1 MGELEFLIEG
11 ISKLFVGDGWKSLI
25 MYAVGIILIVIGIA
39 KKLEPSLL
47 IPMGLGAILVNIPA
61 SGALGESGAIEWLFK
76 VGIEASEIMPLLLFI
91 GIGAMLDFG
100 PLLSNPKLIFIG
112 AAAQAGIF
120 LTIILSVVLGFD
132 IKEAASI
139 GIIGAAD
146 GPTSI
151 LVATKLLSADSNIYG
166 AIMVV
171 AYCYMALVPLI
182 QPVVIKCC
190 TTKKERLIKM
200 EYNPKNVTKGAKIA
214 FPVIITIV
222 AGLLAP
228 ESVSLVGFLMFG
240 NLIRECGVLDGLT
253 ETASKT
259 LTNLV
264 TLLLGLTIS
273 FTMVADKFVTTSTL
287 YIMALGLFAFVF
299 DTVFGIFFVKIINL
313 FTKKKINPMV
323 GAAGISAFPM
333 ASRIVHQMGVK
344 EDKSN
349 YLLMHAASANIA
361 GQVASAIAGGIVL
374 TLFL

>member
-1 MGELEFLIEG
+1 MGELDFLIKG
-11 ISKLFVGDGWKSLI
+11 ISSITWQQLVMF
-25 MYAVGIILIVIGIA
+25 AVGAILIIIGIA

-61 SGALGESGAIEWLFK
+61 SGALGEAGAIEWLFR

-182 QPVVIKCC
+182 QPIVIKAC

-240 NLIRECGVLDGLT
+240 NLIRECGVLDSLT

-264 TLLLGLTIS
+264 TILLGLTIS
-273 FTMVADKFVTTSTL
+273 FTMVAEKFVTIDTIK
-287 YIMALGLFAFVF
+287 IMGLGLFAFVF

-374 TLFL
+374 TLFLV

>member
-1 MGELEFLIEG
+1 MGLEFLTEA
-11 ISKLFVGDGWKSLI
+11 ISNITWQQGVMF
-25 MYAVGIILIVIGIA
+25 AVGIILIYLGIA

-47 IPMGLGAILVNIPA
+47 IPMGLGAIMVNIP
-61 SGALGESGAIEWLFK
+61 GSGAIGEIGAIDWLFK
-76 VGIEASEIMPLLLFI
+76 VGIEASEILPLLLFI

-100 PLLSNPKLIFIG
+100 PLLSNPKLIFVG

-120 LTIILSVVLGFD
+120 LTIILAVCFGFS
-132 IKEAASI
+132 IEEAASI

-151 LVATKLLSADSNIYG
+151 AVATKLLDSDNAIRG

-182 QPVVIKCC
+182 QPAVIKCC

-200 EYNPKNVTKGAKIA
+200 EYNPKNVTKTTRIA
-214 FPVIITIV
+214 FPIIITLV

-240 NLIRECGVLDGLT
+240 NLIRECGVLDSLS

-264 TLLLGLTIS
+264 TLLLGLTIAS
-273 FTMVADKFVTTSTL
+273 TLKAESFVTLDTIK
-287 YIMALGLFAFVF
+287 IMGLGLFAFVL
-299 DTVFGIFFVKIINL
+299 DSAFGIFFVKLINL
-313 FTKKKINPMV
+313 FSKKKINPMV

-374 TLFL
+374 SLFL

>member
-11 ISKLFVGDGWKSLI
+11 ISKLFVGNGWKYLI
-25 MYAVGIILIVIGIA
+25 MYAVGIILIVIGIV
-39 KKLEPSLL
+39 KKLEPTLL

-61 SGALGESGAIEWLFK
+61 SGALGQAGAIEWLFR

-120 LTIILSVVLGFD
+120 LTIILSVLLGFD

-182 QPVVIKCC
+182 QPFVIKCC

-214 FPVIITIV
+214 FPIIITIV

-240 NLIRECGVLDGLT
+240 NLIRECGVLDSLT

>member
-1 MGELEFLIEG
+1 MSLDFLWKTILE
-11 ISKLFVGDGWKSLI
+11 VGPKQLV
-25 MYAVGIILIVIGIA
+25 MYAVGILLIYLSIA

-47 IPMGLGAILVNIPA
+47 LPMGFGAILVNIPFSA
-61 SGALGESGAIEWLFK
+61 VLGEAGAIEWLFN
-76 VGIEASEIMPLLLFI
+76 VGINVSEILPLLLFI

-100 PLLSNPKLIFIG
+100 PLLASPKLIFIG

-120 LTIILSVVLGFD
+120 ATIILATLCGFD

-151 LVATKLLSADSNIYG
+151 LVSGKLLPEGNNIRG
-166 AIMVV
+166 AITIA
-171 AYCYMALVPLI
+171 AYCYMALVPII
-182 QPVVIKCC
+182 QPTVIKFC

-200 EYNPKNVTKGAKIA
+200 EYNPKNVSKTAKIA
-214 FPVIITIV
+214 FPIIITII

-228 ESVSLVGFLMFG
+228 ASVSLVGFLMFG
-240 NLIRECGVLDGLT
+240 NLIRECGVLDSLS

-264 TLLLGLTIS
+264 TLLLGITIS
-273 FTMVADKFVTTSTL
+273 FTMVAESFVNVDTL
-287 YIMALGLFAFVF
+287 IVMGLGLLAFVF
-299 DTVFGIFFVKIINL
+299 DTFFGIFFVKFINL
-313 FTKKKINPMV
+313 FSKKKINPMV

-333 ASRIVHQMGVK
+333 ASRIVHQLGVK

-361 GQVASAIAGGIVL
+361 GQVASAIAGGVL
-374 TLFL
+374 LSLFI

>member
-11 ISKLFVGDGWKSLI
+11 ISKLFVGDGWKYLI
-25 MYAVGIILIVIGIA
+25 MYAVGIILIVIGIT

-61 SGALGESGAIEWLFK
+61 SGALGPSGAIEWLFK

-100 PLLSNPKLIFIG
+100 PLLSNPKLIFVG

-120 LTIILSVVLGFD
+120 LTIIFSVVLGFD

-151 LVATKLLSADSNIYG
+151 LVATKLIPDSDIYG

-182 QPVVIKCC
+182 QPIVIKGC

-200 EYNPKNVTKGAKIA
+200 EYNPKSVTKGAKIA

-240 NLIRECGVLDGLT
+240 NLIRECGVLDSLT
-253 ETASKT
+253 ETASNT

-264 TLLLGLTIS
+264 TILLGLTIS
-273 FTMVADKFVTTSTL
+273 FTMVADKFVTPQTL
-287 YIMALGLFAFVF
+287 YIMVLGLFAFVF

>member
-1 MGELEFLIEG
+1 MDFLLEG
-11 ISKLFVGDGWKSLI
+11 IKAISWQQVV
-25 MYAVGIILIVIGIA
+25 MYGVGILLIFLAIA
-39 KKLEPSLL
+39 KKMEPTLL
-47 IPMGLGAILVNIPA
+47 LPMGLGAIIVNIPF
-61 SGALGESGAIEWLFK
+61 SGAINQMGEDGIVVAGAIEWLFE
-76 VGIEASEIMPLLLFI
+76 VGIEASEILPLLLFI

-120 LTIILSVVLGFD
+120 ITIIFSTMFGFD

-151 LVATKLLSADSNIYG
+151 LVATKLLGNGTIYG
-166 AIMVV
+166 AIIVA
-171 AYCYMALVPLI
+171 AYCYMALVPII
-182 QPVVIKCC
+182 QPAVIKLC
-190 TTKKERLIKM
+190 TTKKERLIRM
-200 EYNPKNVTKGAKIA
+200 EYNPKGVTKGAKIA
-214 FPVIITIV
+214 FPIVITLI

-228 ESVSLVGFLMFG
+228 ASVSLVGFLMFG
-240 NLIRECGVLDGLT
+240 NLMKECGVLDSLT

-264 TLLLGLTIS
+264 TIVLGLSIS
-273 FTMVADKFVTTSTL
+273 TTMIADQFVNVNTL
-287 YIMALGLFAFVF
+287 MVMGLGLLAFVF
-299 DTVFGIFFVKIINL
+299 DTMVGIFFVKGINL
-313 FTKKKINPMV
+313 FSKKKINPMV

-344 EDKSN
+344 EDKGN

-361 GQVASAIAGGIVL
+361 GQVASAIAGGIIL
-374 TLFL
+374 SLFM

>member
-11 ISKLFVGDGWKSLI
+11 ISKLFVGDGWKYLI
-25 MYAVGIILIVIGIA
+25 MYAVGIILIVIGIV
-39 KKLEPSLL
+39 KKLEPTLL

-61 SGALGESGAIEWLFK
+61 SGALGPSGAIEWLFR

-120 LTIILSVVLGFD
+120 LTIILSVLLGFD

-182 QPVVIKCC
+182 QPFVIKCC

-240 NLIRECGVLDGLT
+240 NLIRECGVLDSLT

>member
-1 MGELEFLIEG
+1 MGELDFLIKG
-11 ISKLFVGDGWKSLI
+11 ISSVTWQQLV
-25 MYAVGIILIVIGIA
+25 MYAVGAILIIIGIA

-61 SGALGESGAIEWLFK
+61 SGALGEAGAIEWLFK

-120 LTIILSVVLGFD
+120 LTVILSVILGFD

-151 LVATKLLSADSNIYG
+151 LVATKLIPDSDIYG

-182 QPVVIKCC
+182 QPIVIKGC

-240 NLIRECGVLDGLT
+240 NLIRECGVLDSLT

-273 FTMVADKFVTTSTL
+273 FTMVADKFVTPNTL
-287 YIMALGLFAFVF
+287 YIMVLGLFAFVF

-323 GAAGISAFPM
+323 GAAGISAFPL

>member
-1 MGELEFLIEG
+1 MGLEFLWTG
-11 ISKLFVGDGWKSLI
+11 IAAITWKEII
-25 MYAVGIILIVIGIA
+25 MYCVGIFLIYLAIA
-39 KKLEPSLL
+39 KKLEPTLL
-47 IPMGLGAILVNIPA
+47 LPMGFGAILVNIPF
-61 SGALGESGAIEWLFK
+61 SGALTQGDTIGAIEWLFE
-76 VGIEASEIMPLLLFI
+76 VGIHVSEILPLLLFI

-100 PLLSNPKLIFIG
+100 PLLASPKLIFIG

-120 LTIILSVVLGFD
+120 ATIIIATLCGYD

-151 LVATKLLSADSNIYG
+151 LVSGQLLSADNNIRG
-166 AIMVV
+166 AITVA
-171 AYCYMALVPLI
+171 AYCYMALVPII
-182 QPVVIKCC
+182 QPFVIKLC

-200 EYNPKNVTKGAKIA
+200 EYNPQNVSKGTKIV
-214 FPVIITIV
+214 FPVIITLL

-228 ESVSLVGFLMFG
+228 ASVSLVGFLMFG
-240 NLIRECGVLDGLT
+240 NLIKECGVLDSLS

-264 TLLLGLTIS
+264 TLLLGITIS
-273 FTMVADKFVTTSTL
+273 FTMVADKFVHVDTL
-287 YIMALGLFAFVF
+287 IVMGLGLLAFSF
-299 DTVFGIFFVKIINL
+299 DTFFGIFFVKFINL
-313 FTKKKINPMV
+313 FSKKKINPMV

-333 ASRIVHQMGVK
+333 ASRIVHQLGVK

-361 GQVASAIAGGIVL
+361 GQVASAIAGGVIL
-374 TLFL
+374 SLFL